1 MFSSIIK
8 QKWYG
13 AFQKVC
19 CPDIIN
25 GTWIHFTPLSSF
37 QLLLIFLKRLQYQH
51 IFNWNMLLAAVEFSD
66 KQTAPSSYTSHAV
79 RKEKKEV
86 LGWEHYE
93 VSGRVVPAVMCVCTG
108 KLCQRNQTSA
118 SEIIGGHKKRKITT
132 LVLCGLFFGFV
143 LFFGFFFCWAFF

>member
-1 MFSSIIK
+1 
-8 QKWYG
+8 
-13 AFQKVC
+13 
-19 CPDIIN
+19 
-25 GTWIHFTPLSSF
+25 
-37 QLLLIFLKRLQYQH
+37 
-51 IFNWNMLLAAVEFSD
+51 MLLAAVEFSD

-143 LFFGFFFCWAFF
+143 LFLGFFSVGLFFSCLFFFFFFF